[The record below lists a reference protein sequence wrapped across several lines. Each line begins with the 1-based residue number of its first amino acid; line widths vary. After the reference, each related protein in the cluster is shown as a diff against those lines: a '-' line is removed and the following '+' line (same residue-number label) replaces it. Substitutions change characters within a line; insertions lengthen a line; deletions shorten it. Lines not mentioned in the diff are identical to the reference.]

1 MHRVRMLK
9 HFGVTPYLVFDGDYL
24 PSKAGTEASRAKR
37 REESRKAGLELLKA
51 GKPSQAHL
59 ELQKAI
65 DVTPE
70 MARHLI
76 EELKKTGVPY
86 VVAPYEADAQM
97 VYLERQGII
106 SGIISEDSDLLVFG
120 CKRLLTKLD
129 QHGQCIEI
137 NRKDFCRVREISL
150 TGWTDTEFRHMA
162 IFSGCDYLDSVSN
175 MGLKTAYR
183 MIRKH
188 KTPEK
193 VIRMMQFD
201 GKFRV
206 SENYLAAFKQAELT
220 FLHQRVFCP
229 TKKELVFMT
238 EPDPTLDVE
247 NMPFIGSAVDPQ
259 VARLVAAGDMD
270 PITKEPIIIAP
281 LPGRSPKRRAS
292 SSVSAT
298 GMTGKPFGKPIESY
312 FSGPRRI
319 PLGEMD
325 PNCFVVEP
333 GQVGSLTQNG
343 LLPRVFPMP
352 RPYVDSPA
360 PSARPYTTT
369 PRLRRRQTEPLHS
382 LLGLPPP
389 DPAAEARRRTAGPG
403 LLGENTSASDNQVI
417 GNLMRPP
424 KKARLCEDAPS
435 SVDNSSAERSKF
447 FPATTAKPKLAD
459 TILFSDDSLEEAL
472 LELPDIDSWS
482 RRKSL
487 PRKSMPNE
495 PLHIFDDRM
504 GEGKHLPAER
514 DDQVAGSG
522 AIPNSDIEV
531 PASSPPLPS
540 EDAGRVKAA
549 ASETPIRQAIRQFS
563 YTPQLPDQ
571 RSSSGT
577 LASSGLHAGVSN
589 GLPTPGATPQ
599 VAGHP
604 PSTSPSLR
612 KAGGAHIS
620 HGLPTPASS
629 LRKPAPTLTSRS
641 FSSQSSSSNSTPMLT
656 PLRRMGAQALNRTRP
671 GSSTFTPP
679 PLTPARQPSLAKPTK
694 KDESSSRARPSR
706 RPSYDAVPA
715 VNPAFVPLPKVDV
728 AEVEELN
735 RAVGSEDLIV
745 PESEGENDD
754 DVETAEEGREG
765 KGGGG
770 PGGRLGLGRFLF
782 S

>member
-37 REESRKAGLELLKA
+37 REESKKAGLELLKA

-76 EELKKTGVPY
+76 EELKKSGVPY

-137 NRKDFCRVREISL
+137 NRNDFCRVREISL
-150 TGWTDTEFRHMA
+150 TGWTDAEFRHMA
-162 IFSGCDYLDSVSN
+162 IFSGCDYLDSISN

-193 VIRMMQFD
+193 VIRMLQFD
-201 GKFRV
+201 GKFKV

-229 TKKELVFMT
+229 TKRELVFLT

-247 NMPFIGSAVDPQ
+247 NMPFIGSAVDP
-259 VARLVAAGDMD
+259 ALAKAVAAGDVN
-270 PITKEPIIIAP
+270 PITKEPIILEP

-298 GMTGKPFGKPIESY
+298 GLAGKPFGKPIESY
-312 FSGPRRI
+312 FKGPRRI

-333 GQVGSLTQNG
+333 GQAASLTQNG
-343 LLPRVFPMP
+343 LLPRVFPLP
-352 RPYVDSPA
+352 RPYVDTPA
-360 PSARPYTTT
+360 PAARPYTTA
-369 PRLRRRQTEPLHS
+369 PRLRRRQTEPLHT

-389 DPAAEARRRTAGPG
+389 TSSRRRTEGPEVIG
-403 LLGENTSASDNQVI
+403 QDSSTSDNQ
-417 GNLMRPP
+417 GFGHLMRPP
-424 KKARLCEDAPS
+424 KKARLCEDGPTKE
-435 SVDNSSAERSKF
+435 DDLPAERSKF
-447 FPATTAKPKLAD
+447 FPPTRPRTKPAD
-459 TILFSDDSLEEAL
+459 AILFSDDSIEEAL
-472 LELPDIDSWS
+472 LALPDIDSWS

-487 PRKSMPNE
+487 HRKFLPSNE
-495 PLHIFDDRM
+495 PLHIFDERV
-504 GEGKHLPAER
+504 GEGKHLPVEEDKDTSDGLIR
-514 DDQVAGSG
+514 G
-522 AIPNSDIEV
+522 SDIEV
-531 PASSPPLPS
+531 PASSPPMPRERPEEVKHTPS
-540 EDAGRVKAA
+540 G
-549 ASETPIRQAIRQFS
+549 TPIRQALQEFS
-563 YTPQLPDQ
+563 YTPQLQ
-571 RSSSGT
+571 QQLSSSGT
-577 LASSGLHAGVSN
+577 RMSHGL
-589 GLPTPGATPQ
+589 ATPAFTPQ
-599 VAGHP
+599 LSNSS
-604 PSTSPSLR
+604 STLPGPGVR
-612 KAGGAHIS
+612 IS

-629 LRKPAPTLTSRS
+629 LQKPRPNPTTSRPTPTSRS
-641 FSSQSSSSNSTPMLT
+641 FSTSDT
-656 PLRRMGAQALNRTRP
+656 PLQTPLQRIGAQALNRTK
-671 GSSTFTPP
+671 SKTFTPP
-679 PLTPARQPSLAKPTK
+679 LTP
-694 KDESSSRARPSR
+694 RPSNLPKKRDENR
-706 RPSYDAVPA
+706 RRSYDQMP

-728 AEVEELN
+728 AEVEALN
-735 RAVGSEDLIV
+735 TIGSEDLII
-745 PESEGENDD
+745 PESEGENED
-754 DVETAEEGREG
+754 GEG
-765 KGGGG
+765 KGGV
-770 PGGRLGLGRFLF
+770 GRLKLSRFLYG
-782 S
+782 